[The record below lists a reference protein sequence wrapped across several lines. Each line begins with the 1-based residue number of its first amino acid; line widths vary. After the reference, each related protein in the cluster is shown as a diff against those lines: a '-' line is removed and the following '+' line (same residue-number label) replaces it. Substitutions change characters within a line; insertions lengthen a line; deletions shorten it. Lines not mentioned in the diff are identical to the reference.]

1 MSENEFGDIPE
12 DIQNQINKFSDFS
25 KTMDTKL
32 VELWGLYKRLHDPNC
47 NVKYKPIDKYV
58 INDSS
63 QAEGEF
69 DMFIAQI
76 SGLLDK
82 IPEIEKEIT
91 KSITTMKELRNRDE
105 GTEELR
111 NHDEGTTRIPIV
123 DIEK

>member
-105 GTEELR
+105 GTEEPR
-111 NHDEGTTRIPIV
+111 
-123 DIEK
+123 